1 MRRSLLLAL
10 LAASCARPAPTYT
23 GEGAELVG
31 RTWNADGLRWIDAR
45 PAPGRPTLVR
55 WWTNG

>member
-1 MRRSLLLAL
+1 VRLTLLLPVL
-10 LAASCARPAPTYT
+10 LVSCAKPVPSYT

-31 RTWNADGLRWIDAR
+31 RTWSADGLRWIDAR
-45 PAPGRPTLVR
+45 PAPGRVTLVR